1 MGVVYHARIAAVGS
15 EGDMRRL
22 CQAMLRNAG
31 WQEEMPAGLDAL
43 TEAVRRV
50 AAEEGGPACGFLY
63 EMVTRR
69 AYGDAEEDT
78 CRFAVRREDCGLWV
92 ALFAFESGTPF
103 QPEDWLRLHVQSGKV
118 PMLALRASDD
128 FDRDK
133 GLLAFSGGYLQE
145 DWSRMEECWL
155 WLVTR
160 YGEQEP
166 DEAIRRL
173 NRLARLLAD
182 EEEDLTVGRLLR
194 RCGEML
200 QRLRGRTADAEG
212 LRAALAAAMQ
222 NSDYQTV
229 FAIQCAVAQ
238 SALWEADR
246 ADEWRQ
252 CLDALSGRFPA

>member
-1 MGVVYHARIAAVGS
+1 MGVVYYARIAAVGS

-31 WQEEMPAGLDAL
+31 WDEDMPSGLEAL
-43 TEAVRRV
+43 TETVSRF
-50 AAEEGGPACGFLY
+50 AAEEGGPKCGFLY

-78 CRFAVRREDCGLWV
+78 CRFTVRREDCGLWS

-118 PMLALRASDD
+118 PMLALRACDD

-145 DWSRMEECWL
+145 DWRRMEECWL

-166 DEAIRRL
+166 DETIRRL

-182 EEEDLTVGRLLR
+182 EEEDLTVGGLLR

-200 QRLRGRTADAEG
+200 QRLHDRAADAEG
-212 LRAALAAAMQ
+212 LRGALETALQ
-222 NSDYQTV
+222 NRDYQTL
-229 FAIQCAVAQ
+229 FALQCAVAQ
-238 SALWEADR
+238 SALWEAGR
-246 ADEWRQ
+246 AEYWRQ
-252 CLDALSGRFPA
+252 CLGRLAEVFPA